1 MARFPTVPILA
12 QIFAALAAV
21 LHVAIFVMESVLW
34 TRPTVW
40 KRFGVASQ
48 ADADTVRPMAF
59 NQGFYNLFLALG
71 IVGGLIVGG
80 SAGHAVVIFACL
92 SIVGAAV
99 VLATGGRTYFRAAV
113 TQGVTPLVALVI
125 AALF

>member
-1 MARFPTVPILA
+1 MPILA